1 MSGGRFATPFRRAS
15 LSDLLAAVYLIC
27 FALIAGGAFALMSQ
41 NLRSSAPLARSPRAT
56 SQLATSQLATSQLAT
71 SQKSGSSPRRHLEAP
86 EPGDE
91 VLCVDLSRERLEELD
106 QQAL

>member
-1 MSGGRFATPFRRAS
+1 MKRPPPS

-41 NLRSSAPLARSPRAT
+41 NLRSSASLASAQRHGFRA
-56 SQLATSQLATSQLAT
+56 
-71 SQKSGSSPRRHLEAP
+71 KRHPEAP

-91 VLCVDLSRERLEELD
+91 VLYVDLSRERLEELY
-106 QQAL
+106 QQAS